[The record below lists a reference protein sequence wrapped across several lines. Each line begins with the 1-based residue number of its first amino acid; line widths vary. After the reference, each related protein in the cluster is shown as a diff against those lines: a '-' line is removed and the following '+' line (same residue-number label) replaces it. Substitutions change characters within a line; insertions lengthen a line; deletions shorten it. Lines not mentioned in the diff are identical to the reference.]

1 MSPLI
6 GFDSFLG
13 VMVTIAL
20 VLLALALILTF
31 VRLLR
36 GPSLSDRVV
45 ALDLFTILAMGFIAL
60 RVIATG
66 QALYLEIAIALG
78 LVAFLATV
86 FFARL
91 IETRGHELYHG
102 SDVPET
108 AGDDRAEEG

>member
-1 MSPLI
+1 VTPVVGL
-6 GFDSFLG
+6 DSFLG
-13 VMVTIAL
+13 ITVTIAL

-31 VRLLR
+31 IRLLR

-45 ALDLFTILAMGFIAL
+45 ALDMFTILAMGFIAL

-91 IETRGHELYHG
+91 IETRGHELREG
-102 SDVPET
+102 SDVPEESRS
-108 AGDDRAEEG
+108 DVAEER